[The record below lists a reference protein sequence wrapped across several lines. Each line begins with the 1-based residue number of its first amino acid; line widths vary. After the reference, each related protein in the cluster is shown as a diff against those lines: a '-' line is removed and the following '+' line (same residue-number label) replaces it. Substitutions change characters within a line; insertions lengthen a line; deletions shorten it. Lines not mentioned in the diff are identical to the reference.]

1 MVKIKK
7 ITYKEWLDAATL
19 SWFKLATL
27 NDLKLAI
34 RNPRVL
40 LLLNKMLKT
49 KEGKAIA
56 ERMHRRLM
64 TSKSS

>member
-1 MVKIKK
+1 MNKIKK
-7 ITYKEWLDAATL
+7 FKYNEWLDAATL

-27 NDLKLAI
+27 NDLKLAV
-34 RNPRVL
+34 RNPKVL

-56 ERMHRRLM
+56 ERMHRRLI